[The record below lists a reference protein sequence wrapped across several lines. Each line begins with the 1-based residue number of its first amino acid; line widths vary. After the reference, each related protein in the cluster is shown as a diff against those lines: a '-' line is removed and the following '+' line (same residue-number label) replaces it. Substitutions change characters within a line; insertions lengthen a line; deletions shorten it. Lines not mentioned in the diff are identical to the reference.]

1 MTDEV
6 PSNPYQAAAWLRSR
20 HQWLDQLVT
29 RVCGPDDGSER
40 GSEWVEAI
48 VGGFN
53 DIYETGLRWEEYE
66 RTTPEPRDRDDDNAF
81 YRWQDAGPQYATDAA
96 KAMAP
101 MSSGELRVLRLV
113 TTLSRDGYGQR
124 CRTGWL
130 VDDVDFDE
138 RGAAIVE
145 DWIAV
150 VRAQL
155 TALQH

>member
-1 MTDEV
+1 MTDQA
-6 PSNPYQAAAWLRSR
+6 PSNPYQAAAWLRRR
-20 HQWLDQLVT
+20 HRWLDELVT
-29 RVCGPDDGSER
+29 RVDGPPGDPENGY
-40 GSEWVEAI
+40 GWVEVI
-48 VGGFN
+48 VAGFN

-66 RTTPEPRDRDDDNAF
+66 RNTPEPRDRDDDNAF
-81 YRWQDAGPQYATDAA
+81 YRWQDAGPQYATYAA

-113 TTLSRDGYGQR
+113 TTLSRDMGQR

-145 DWIAV
+145 DWISV